1 MKQKKLTEEQM
12 AICEELKALLEK
24 AWQADIKF
32 VFDQNDYLLSAYNGD
47 GIESVD
53 SDYSTSMRQ
62 GDEKFDWTKTY
73 DLTYPDC
80 VNSSNEDV
88 YINSK
93 D

>member
-1 MKQKKLTEEQM
+1 MEQKNLTESQM
-12 AICEELKALLEK
+12 AICKELKALIDK
-24 AWQADIKF
+24 AENAGIKF
-32 VFDQNDYLLSAYNGD
+32 VFDQSDYLLSAYNGD

-53 SDYSTSMRQ
+53 SDYSASMRQ
-62 GDEKFDWTKTY
+62 GDEKFDWTKTC

-80 VNSSNEDV
+80 VNSSSEDV